1 MNKGKRLW
9 PYLVASA
16 VCVIVTNIYALYGHG
31 VRSDAMD
38 YMFLCPLVGGFAIK
52 ILSMLQH
59 GDYSRGVKR
68 VGVNLYN
75 SGLAALACGALLRGI
90 VEIAGTDS
98 VYISWFFVAGWVMVV
113 CGAMAILS
121 QKTHR

>member
-9 PYLVASA
+9 PYLVAAA
-16 VCVIVTNIYALYGHG
+16 VCLIIANVYALYGHG

-38 YMFLCPLVGGFAIK
+38 YMFLYPLIGGLVIK
-52 ILSMLQH
+52 VLSMLLH

-98 VYISWFFVAGWVMVV
+98 VYISWFFVAGWVMAAF
-113 CGAMAILS
+113 GAIAILS